1 MSGVVAA
8 PWQPLERLLFDGS
21 LVRIG
26 AFRADHRDPRFHD
39 SGPIE
44 NHIFVFPRT
53 GVWIQHE
60 GKPAFVADPNVVTF
74 YNRGQVYRRDR
85 ITEEG
90 DRCEWFSV
98 APEALLEAV
107 LQFEQ
112 AAGEHP
118 EQPFGM
124 EHGPTEAGAYL
135 RQRRLVQGLLSGRL
149 DRLFVEEAVLGL
161 LDSVLEV
168 YYRTRRGHSLRG
180 PRSEHRSRD
189 LVEAAKSLLAASFRD
204 NVPLA
209 RLSSTLGVAPGHLC
223 RIFRRETGTTLHQ
236 YRDQLRL
243 RTALEAL
250 PELRVDLTQLALEL
264 GYSSHSHFTE
274 RFHRAFAMTPSAFRT
289 HAACSRHPWLVLA
302 DG

>member
-1 MSGVVAA
+1 MRWVSGAD
-8 PWQPLERLLFDGS
+8 PWQPLDRVLFDGP

-26 AFRADHRDPRFHD
+26 SFRVDHRHPRFHD

-44 NHIFVFPRT
+44 NHVFVFPRT
-53 GVWIQHE
+53 GVRIQHE

-74 YNRGQVYRRDR
+74 YNRGQIYRRDR

-107 LQFEQ
+107 LRFEH
-112 AAGEHP
+112 AAGKHP
-118 EQPFGM
+118 EQPFSM
-124 EHGPTEAGAYL
+124 DHGPTEAEAYL
-135 RQRRLVQGLLSGRL
+135 CQRRLVQSLLNGRL
-149 DRLFVEEAVLGL
+149 DPLFVEEAVLGL
-161 LDSVLEV
+161 LDRVLEAH
-168 YYRTRRGHSLRG
+168 YRRWDG
-180 PRSEHRSRD
+180 PPLDGPGSEHRSRD
-189 LVEAAKSLLAASFRD
+189 LIEAARSLLAASFRG
-204 NVPLA
+204 NVPLV
-209 RLSSTLGVAPGHLC
+209 RLAATLGVSAGHLC
-223 RIFRRETGTTLHQ
+223 RTFRRGTGTTLHL

-274 RFHRAFAMTPSAFRT
+274 RFRRAFGMTPSAFRD
-289 HAACSRHPWLVLA
+289 SPQPP
-302 DG
+302 